1 MRALATIRKIEA
13 INPIENADAIDV
25 ASIGGWNVV
34 VKKGQHNVGEFVT
47 YFEIDSWI
55 PEHLAPFLGTSGV
68 PAKVYEEVAG
78 FRLKTKKLR
87 GVVSQGLILPV
98 KDCKELDGIE
108 LVEDQDVTEL
118 LNIKKYEQAVAAN
131 LAGFARG
138 NFPSF
143 IPKTDAERIQNLKR
157 NLEEWNERHLTF
169 EVTEKL
175 DGTSCTMY
183 HYDRLAEDGK
193 DVIGVCSRNI
203 DLKDTEG
210 NVYWETAKATGIIE
224 VLKSEARNIAIQGE
238 IIGAGIQG
246 DKYNFKTSRHF
257 FVFNIFNIDT
267 QTYFTPAER
276 LEFCKK
282 HNLTMV
288 PIIFDVFHIGNT
300 VQGLL
305 DLATNGSV
313 VNVTSTLAFQCL
325 REGLV
330 FKCHEIPSISFK
342 AISNEWLLKYDK

>member
-34 VKKGQHNVGEFVT
+34 VKKESHSVNELVC
-47 YFEIDSWI
+47 YLEIDSWV
-55 PEHLAPFLGTSGV
+55 PEHLAPFLGASGV
-68 PAKVYEEVAG
+68 PAKTYEEVVG
-78 FRLKTKKLR
+78 FRLKSKKLR
-87 GVVSQGLILPV
+87 GVVSQGLILPISA
-98 KDCKELDGIE
+98 CKELDGLE
-108 LVEDQDVTEL
+108 LVEDQDVTDI
-118 LNIKKYEQAVAAN
+118 LNVKKYEQAVAAN

-157 NLEEWNERHLTF
+157 DLNDWNERRLTF

-183 HYDRLAEDGK
+183 HYDKLAEDGK
-193 DVIGVCSRNI
+193 DIVGVCSRNI

-210 NVYWETAKATGIIE
+210 NTYWTVAKATGI
-224 VLKSEARNIAIQGE
+224 VALLHSLQQNIAIQGE
-238 IIGAGIQG
+238 IIGGGIQG
-246 DKYNFKTSRHF
+246 DKYNFKTGHHF

-267 QTYFTPAER
+267 QKYFTPAER
-276 LEFCKK
+276 LEFCRQ
-282 HNLTMV
+282 HNLTLA
-288 PIIFDVFHIGNT
+288 PIIHHDFVIGNT
-300 VQGLL
+300 VEGLL
-305 DLATNGSV
+305 SMATGGSAI
-313 VNVTSTLAFQCL
+313 NVTSNIAYQCL

-330 FKCHEIPSISFK
+330 FKCNEIPSISFK